1 MFKATAYNNLQISN
15 KLKIKILASLLA
27 LLIFGSVL
35 KRHFNK
41 TDCLELKVT
50 QGHKH
55 PNSVK
60 YEQFRNYFCQVHEL
74 NDSQCK
80 DQAPSPSEFDELLE
94 YGRNRIHEL
103 EEITKEIINWQMMES
118 D

>member
-15 KLKIKILASLLA
+15 QSKIRILVIFLTAMILLGFLYQNLA
-27 LLIFGSVL
+27 
-35 KRHFNK
+35 K
-41 TDCLELKVT
+41 TEF
-50 QGHKH
+50 
-55 PNSVK
+55 VK
-60 YEQFRNYFCQVHEL
+60 YEQFRNYFCQVHGL

-80 DQAPSPSEFDELLE
+80 DQAPSPSEFYELLE

-103 EEITKEIINWQMMES
+103 EEITKEIINWRMTES